1 LTAGDADARLP
12 PVNPSSENRTGP
24 IGVFDSGIGGLTV
37 FRELLRHLSGQEL
50 VYFGDSARV
59 PYGTKSGETVTR
71 FSLEAADFL
80 MEHENIKA
88 LVVACYTASAYAIPA
103 LEKRLQIPI
112 VGVIES
118 GAKAAVDVSDGEAIG
133 VIGTSA
139 TVASGAYERAIHS
152 LSPEAEIFTQACP
165 LFVPLAE
172 EGWIE
177 HEVTHRVA
185 EEYLGPL
192 KTRGVGSLI
201 LGCTHYPLLKGVI
214 QEVMGPGVILVD
226 AGEYTA
232 QALSERLGG
241 DEAGGGEEPEH
252 KIFLTDLPQAFRTTS
267 ERFLG
272 RPLPPVELVTWHEEG
287 WVRT

>member
-1 LTAGDADARLP
+1 MNSTTGSGSP
-12 PVNPSSENRTGP
+12 PV
-24 IGVFDSGIGGLTV
+24 GVFDSGIGGLTV
-37 FRELLRHLSGQEL
+37 FRELLRRLSGEEL

-71 FSLEAADFL
+71 FTLEAAEFL
-80 MEHENIKA
+80 LEHQKIKA
-88 LVVACYTASAYAIPA
+88 LVVACNTASAYAIPA
-103 LEKRLQIPI
+103 LEERLRIPV

-118 GAKAAVDVSDGEAIG
+118 GARAALDVRDGGAIG

-139 TVASGAYERAIHS
+139 TVASGAYERAIQKRV
-152 LSPEAEIFTQACP
+152 PDAEIVTQACP

-172 EGWIE
+172 EGWTD
-177 HEVTHRVA
+177 HEVTRRVA
-185 EEYLGPL
+185 EEYLAPL
-192 KTRGVGSLI
+192 KERGIGCLI

-214 QEVMGPGVILVD
+214 QEVMGPTVKLVD

-232 QALSERLGG
+232 QSLSERIGG
-241 DEAGGGEEPEH
+241 TAVTPSGPAPEPEH
-252 KIFLTDLPQAFRTTS
+252 RIFLTDLPQSFRATS